1 MSRPL
6 RIGVNALFLIPGGV
20 GGTEIYLR
28 EVMAALGRNPRNH
41 QFFVFLNRETGP
53 NLVPEHPAFHA
64 VPTGVAATSRPQR
77 LLYEQS
83 GFLGRVK
90 ETNVDVLF
98 NAGYTAP
105 HFLRRPSVTV
115 FFDMQHHHH
124 PEFFGSVELLAWRFV
139 VWSAARASR
148 RILTIS
154 GASRTDIHEVYGFPL
169 DRIDVAEPGVDPEL
183 LALQRRPS
191 EPMVLYVSTLH
202 PKKNHERLIDAF
214 AEFRVL
220 HPQYRMVLAGLFGS
234 HHEAVKQRI
243 AHHRLEEWIHITG
256 WIPRADILDLYSRAS
271 IAVFPSLFEGF
282 GIPVLE
288 AMAAGVPLI
297 TSDHPPMS
305 EAAGDGA
312 MLFPATDP
320 KSLTACL
327 NRLASDAELRAHYV
341 EKGRERVLRYSWDN
355 AASNILDSLE
365 KATMEARS

>member
-41 QFFVFLNRETGP
+41 EYFVFLNRETGAD
-53 NLVPEHPAFHA
+53 LVPAHPAFHA
-64 VPTGVAATSRPQR
+64 VQTGIAATSRPQR
-77 LLYEQS
+77 LLYEQTV
-83 GFLGRVK
+83 FLRKVREAK
-90 ETNVDVLF
+90 VDVLF

-105 HFLRRPSVTV
+105 HFVSCPSVTF

-124 PEFFGSVELLAWRFV
+124 PEFFAPVELLAWRFM
-139 VWSAARASR
+139 VWSAARASQ

-154 GASRTDIHEVYGFPL
+154 HASRIDIHNVYGFPL
-169 DRIDVAEPGVDPEL
+169 DRIDVAEPGVDPDL
-183 LALQRRPS
+183 LSLKPAAR

-214 AEFRVL
+214 AEFRKT
-220 HPQYRMVLAGLFGS
+220 HSQYRMVLAGLFGS
-234 HHEAVKQRI
+234 HHEAVKARI
-243 AHHRLEEWIHITG
+243 AHHGLQDSIRITG
-256 WIPRADILDLYSRAS
+256 WVPRGDILDLYSRAS
-271 IAVFPSLFEGF
+271 VAVFPSLFEGF

-305 EAAGDGA
+305 EAAGDAA
-312 MLFPATDP
+312 MLFPATDTAA
-320 KSLTACL
+320 LAACL
-327 NRLASDAELRAHYV
+327 DKMASDEEIRADYV
-341 EKGRERVLRYSWDN
+341 AKGRERVLRYSWDN
-355 AASNILDSLE
+355 AASSILDSLE
-365 KATMEARS
+365 RATL